1 MEAARGC
8 APTKSVTLQRLLRDF
23 IGKEDAINPSDIV
36 GKDPPLAESPEALAL
51 ELLHVGL
58 EVIFVLSIG
67 VQVTFPSHQHHQT
80 PCKVDGK
87 HVYD

>member
-1 MEAARGC
+1 MELTQRC
-8 APTKSVTLQRLLRDF
+8 APPKSVTLQRLLGDF
-23 IGKEDAINPSDIV
+23 IGKENAINPSDIV
-36 GKDPPLAESPEALAL
+36 GEDPPLTESPEALAL

-67 VQVTFPSHQHHQT
+67 VQVTLPGHQHHQT
-80 PCKVDGK
+80 PCKVYGK